1 MMDKNS
7 KPNKDKK
14 PKPVQAAVTPAPH
27 KPAGK

>member
-14 PKPVQAAVTPAPH
+14 AKPVQAAVTPAPH